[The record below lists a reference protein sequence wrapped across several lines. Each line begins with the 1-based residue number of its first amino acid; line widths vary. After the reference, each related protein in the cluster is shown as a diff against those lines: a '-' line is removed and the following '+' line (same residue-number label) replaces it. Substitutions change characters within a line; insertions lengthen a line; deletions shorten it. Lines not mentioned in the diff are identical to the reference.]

1 MITSLRPTMRQARN
15 ETDAPCNHRT
25 NRGVVHGLRWW
36 ICSLLF
42 ASTMINYMDRQ
53 SLAAL
58 APFLMVKFQWRN
70 QDFAWILISFRIA
83 YAVGQTIMGC
93 LIDRVGTRRGLTITV
108 AWYSIVAALTSL
120 ATGLRSLCA
129 FRFLLGF
136 GESANWPAAGKA
148 VAEWFPA
155 RERGWA
161 VAMFD
166 SGSSVGGAL
175 VPFIVVWLYAKF
187 GSWRLVFLVTGTL
200 GFVWL
205 ALWRLLYY
213 RPEIHPRISKEERD
227 MILRDK
233 EESGRLE
240 EEFSRSPSIRELL
253 RLPKTWGI
261 VLGRF
266 FIDPVFFF
274 IMEWFAIVL
283 VAKGFSVETSVL
295 SFWVPFVA
303 CDLGN
308 FAGAGMSSWLIRRGW
323 PAVRSRNTVL
333 TLSGLAMLV
342 LIPAIYVSH
351 LFLLTMLFG
360 ISAFSYAAW
369 QTMNLVLHTDLYPS
383 SAVATVSGIS
393 GTASG
398 IGTAIATYLIGY
410 VSDRYSFSPVLIAAG
425 TLPLIATAL
434 TLWLVRNGKGNPGGL
449 SRENGL

>member
-1 MITSLRPTMRQARN
+1 VR
-15 ETDAPCNHRT
+15 
-25 NRGVVHGLRWW
+25 GLRWR
-36 ICSLLF
+36 ICVLLF

-58 APFLMVKFQWRN
+58 APFLMIRFQWRN
-70 QDFAWILISFRIA
+70 QDFAWVLIAFRVA
-83 YAVGQTIMGC
+83 YAFGQTIMGC
-93 LIDRVGTRRGLTITV
+93 LIDRVGTRKGLTISV
-108 AWYSIVAALTSL
+108 AWYSTVAALTSL
-120 ATGLRSLCA
+120 ATGLRSLCV

-148 VAEWFPA
+148 VAEWFPT

-175 VPFIVVWLYAKF
+175 VPFIVVWLYGKF
-187 GSWRLVFLVTGTL
+187 GSWRLVFAVTGML

-233 EESGRLE
+233 EESDRVGNGNLH
-240 EEFSRSPSIRELL
+240 SPSLRELL
-253 RLPKTWGI
+253 RLPRTWGI

-266 FIDPVFFF
+266 FMDPVFFF

-283 VAKGFSVETSVL
+283 VAKGIRVETSVL
-295 SFWVPFVA
+295 AFWVPFVA

-333 TLSGLAMLV
+333 TLSGLAMLA
-342 LIPAIYVSH
+342 LIPAIYVSN

-360 ISAFSYAAW
+360 VSAFSYAAW

-398 IGTAIATYLIGY
+398 IGTAIVTYLIGY
-410 VSDRYSFSPVLIAAG
+410 VSDRYSFGPILIGAG
-425 TLPLIATAL
+425 ILPLIATAL
-434 TLWLVRNGKGNPGGL
+434 TLLLVRGGKVNRGGL
-449 SRENGL
+449 VREAGL